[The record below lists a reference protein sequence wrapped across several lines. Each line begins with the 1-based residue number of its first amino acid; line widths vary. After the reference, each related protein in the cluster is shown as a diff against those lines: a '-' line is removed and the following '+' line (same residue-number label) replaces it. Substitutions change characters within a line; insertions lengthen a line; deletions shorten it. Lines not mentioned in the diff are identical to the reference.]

1 MSNVTDDL
9 MVGWAQ
15 ARHHPKWVLPF
26 VAMCVSA
33 MVVAA
38 IMVFLRVGNFT
49 VRVIPDTS
57 TTDRANH
64 QLPSDQRLIAAGW
77 EIVALIDQ
85 WRAVDLETRFS
96 KTSQFL
102 SPKIRGDLQEYY
114 TALKP
119 NTTGLSD
126 VSIARTVLPL
136 RAKVL
141 SRTSTDAKLVFAYQ
155 AIDLIDNP
163 GAPAIARAEIQ
174 ILQLTLSA
182 DAITDENPYGV
193 LAEQVDRVRGADYPN
208 QFWKQP

>member
-1 MSNVTDDL
+1 MNHANDDL
-9 MVGWAQ
+9 LVGWAH

-26 VAMCVSA
+26 VVMCVSA

-38 IMVFLRVGNFT
+38 IMVFLRVSNFT

-57 TTDRANH
+57 ATDRISH
-64 QLPSDQRLIAAGW
+64 QLPSDLRLISAGW

-85 WRAVDLETRFS
+85 WRAADLATRFS
-96 KTSQFL
+96 KTSQYL

-119 NTTGLSD
+119 TTTGLSD
-126 VSIARTVLPL
+126 VAIARTVLPL

-141 SRTSTDAKLVFAYQ
+141 SRAGAEAKLVFAYQ

-174 ILQLTLSA
+174 VLQLTLSA
-182 DAITDENPYGV
+182 DAITEENPYGV
-193 LAEQVDRVRGADYPN
+193 LAEQVDRVRGADYPD
-208 QFWKQP
+208 QFWKLP